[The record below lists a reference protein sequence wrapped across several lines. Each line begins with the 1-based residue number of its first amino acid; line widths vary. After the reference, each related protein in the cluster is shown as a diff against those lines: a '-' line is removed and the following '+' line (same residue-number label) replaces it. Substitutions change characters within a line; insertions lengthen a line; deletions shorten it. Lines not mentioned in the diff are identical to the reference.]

1 MLNDIFN
8 CDDVGTIANTEIP
21 GVFFTWKSQYFTDI
35 NINHVYSQPS
45 KYLLFYS
52 WFVGPAITL
61 QDCLAAFFSA
71 DELKGDNMYSCEKC
85 KK

>member
-1 MLNDIFN
+1 MIFS
-8 CDDVGTIANTEIP
+8 IAMTLVLYP
-21 GVFFTWKSQYFTDI
+21 ALKYQVFFFTWKSQYFTDI
-35 NINHVYSQPS
+35 YINHVYSQPS